1 MDFERNRQR
10 NRLESFVL
18 YEPVAGLESL
28 AGVEWNRNSI
38 RAALFR
44 RGSST
49 SNVSKGSGENEAFEA
64 IEPIPQVLKCA
75 VFSSVR
81 RFEGRWQSVSHQKK
95 KNKKKGND
103 DWPYL
108 SSKTGQM
115 QLGQPQLEPFGADLL
130 LQFVGLVEQVGVQ
143 APGRPIKFR
152 SMPARYDSRSA
163 PPFPNETA
171 ASTNQS
177 GATASRTLD
186 ASRLEDTLKPLASL
200 QFKRSLVP
208 TNQTARIESY
218 SMDAYFCFFL
228 SIVDAIVTI
237 VSRYPQLK

>member
-1 MDFERNRQR
+1 
-10 NRLESFVL
+10 
-18 YEPVAGLESL
+18 
-28 AGVEWNRNSI
+28 
-38 RAALFR
+38 
-44 RGSST
+44 
-49 SNVSKGSGENEAFEA
+49 
-64 IEPIPQVLKCA
+64 
-75 VFSSVR
+75 
-81 RFEGRWQSVSHQKK
+81 
-95 KNKKKGND
+95 
-103 DWPYL
+103 
-108 SSKTGQM
+108 M

>member
-1 MDFERNRQR
+1 MQSQEIRGPNRRFDLRMDFERNRQR

-95 KNKKKGND
+95 KKNKKKRERRLAVPELENRPDAVGSAAARAVWRRSPPAVR
-103 DWPYL
+103 WP
-108 SSKTGQM
+108 
-115 QLGQPQLEPFGADLL
+115 
-130 LQFVGLVEQVGVQ
+130 
-143 APGRPIKFR
+143 
-152 SMPARYDSRSA
+152 
-163 PPFPNETA
+163 
-171 ASTNQS
+171 
-177 GATASRTLD
+177 
-186 ASRLEDTLKPLASL
+186 
-200 QFKRSLVP
+200 
-208 TNQTARIESY
+208 
-218 SMDAYFCFFL
+218 C
-228 SIVDAIVTI
+228 
-237 VSRYPQLK
+237 